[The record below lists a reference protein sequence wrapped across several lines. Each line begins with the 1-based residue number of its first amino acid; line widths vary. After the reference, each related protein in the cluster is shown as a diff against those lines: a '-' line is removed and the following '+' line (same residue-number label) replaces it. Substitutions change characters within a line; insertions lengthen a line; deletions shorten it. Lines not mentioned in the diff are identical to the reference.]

1 MNGFRINTN
10 TSSTNTFRQLTK
22 SRGGLE
28 NSLERL
34 SSGLRINRA
43 ADDTAGLAIS
53 QRMRADIRGLQ
64 QASRNASQAI
74 NLVQTAEGGMNEIHS
89 ILTRMRELAVQAAS
103 DNIGDDDRTNIQAEY
118 VQLRDEISRI
128 ATSTEYDGEKLID
141 GTYNGNAVS
150 YTAAG
155 TSQTLT
161 TNGVQEI
168 VVSGSTSTG
177 TYVMA
182 DTSSSDGQLT
192 MGNGTTTQT
201 VIFYNAPTSGATI
214 DINFDDLGIQ
224 LKLNDSYDDG
234 DLNATTFV
242 VEGTGDKSFQV
253 GATNATDNQISLSIG
268 NLQASSLGTTSNKLT
283 DASLS
288 TTTNARSAITT
299 IDAAIE
305 DVNDER
311 TILGAA
317 QNRLNF
323 TISNLDNMSQN
334 LQASESTIRDT
345 DFALEI
351 SSFTRSQIL
360 VQAGTAMLA
369 QSNASSQNVL
379 ALLQ

>member
-1 MNGFRINTN
+1 MQGFRINTN
-10 TSSTNTFRQLTK
+10 ISSTNTYRQLSK

-28 NSLERL
+28 SSLERL

-53 QRMRADIRGLQ
+53 QRMRANIRGLQ
-64 QASRNASQAI
+64 QSSRNASQAI

-150 YTAAG
+150 YTAAA

-182 DTSSSDGQLT
+182 DTSSTDGQLT

-201 VIFYNAPTSGATI
+201 VIFYNAPTSGSTI

-234 DLNATTFV
+234 DLDAASFM

-253 GATNATDNQISLSIG
+253 GADNAADNIIEMSIG
-268 NLQASSLGTTSNKLT
+268 NLQASSLGTASTKLT
-283 DASLS
+283 DANLS
-288 TTTNARSAITT
+288 TTTNARGAITT

-305 DVNDER
+305 DVNDQR
-311 TILGAA
+311 TTLGVV
-317 QNRLNF
+317 QNRFNF
-323 TISNLDNMSQN
+323 TISNLDNMAQN
-334 LQASESTIRDT
+334 LQASESTIRDA

-351 SSFTRSQIL
+351 STFTRNQIL
-360 VQAGTAMLA
+360 VQAGTSMLA
-369 QSNASSQNVL
+369 QSNASAQGVL
-379 ALLQ
+379 SLLQ

>member
-28 NSLERL
+28 SSLERL

-53 QRMRADIRGLQ
+53 QRMRANIRGLQ
-64 QASRNASQAI
+64 QSSRNASQAI

-150 YTAAG
+150 YTAAA

-182 DTSSSDGQLT
+182 DTSSTDGQLT

-201 VIFYNAPTSGATI
+201 VIFYNAPTSGSTI

-234 DLNATTFV
+234 DLNATSFV

-283 DASLS
+283 DANLS

-311 TILGAA
+311 TVLGAA

-334 LQASESTIRDT
+334 LQASESTIRDA

-369 QSNASSQNVL
+369 QANASSQNVL
-379 ALLQ
+379 SLL

>member
-28 NSLERL
+28 SSLERL

-53 QRMRADIRGLQ
+53 QRMRANIRGLQ
-64 QASRNASQAI
+64 QSSRNASQAI

-182 DTSSSDGQLT
+182 DTSSTDGQLT

-201 VIFYNAPTSGATI
+201 VIFYNAPTSGSTI

-317 QNRLNF
+317 Q
-323 TISNLDNMSQN
+323 LDPRRNK
-334 LQASESTIRDT
+334 
-345 DFALEI
+345 
-351 SSFTRSQIL
+351 
-360 VQAGTAMLA
+360 
-369 QSNASSQNVL
+369 
-379 ALLQ
+379 